1 MNTDTG
7 PDWWGDDDRL
17 LAELAA
23 AAREA
28 DSVPESVRRIGHAAW
43 AWRTVDAEL
52 AQLQADSRTAGAQP
66 VGLRA
71 EPGSDPSSPRM
82 LSFAGGSL
90 SLELELDRDALRGQL
105 IPPQAAAVRVRPADA
120 DEVGGVGEEV
130 PVDAVGWFVLA
141 PAPTGRFR
149 LHVRTAAGEAVITDW
164 IDP

>member
-1 MNTDTG
+1 MNTE
-7 PDWWGDDDRL
+7 PDWWSDDDRL

-23 AAREA
+23 AARAA

-52 AQLQADSRTAGAQP
+52 AELQGDSRIAGADP

-71 EPGSDPSSPRM
+71 DRPAGVEPSGPRM
-82 LSFAGGSL
+82 LSFAAGSL
-90 SLELELDRDALRGQL
+90 SVELELDQDALRGQL
-105 IPPQAAAVRVRPADA
+105 IPPQAAVVRVRPQS
-120 DEVGGVGEEV
+120 GGLGEEV
-130 PVDAVGWFVLA
+130 PVDAIGWFVVA